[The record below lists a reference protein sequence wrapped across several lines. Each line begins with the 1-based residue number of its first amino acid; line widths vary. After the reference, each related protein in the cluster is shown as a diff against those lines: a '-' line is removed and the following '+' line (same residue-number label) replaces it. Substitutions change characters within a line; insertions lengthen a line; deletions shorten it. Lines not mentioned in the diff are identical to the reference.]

1 MLNQARRVLFGV
13 VTAALVV
20 AAIGAVF
27 YAGRQS
33 VDATEPALKSV
44 PPDQAFDYQILN
56 QVRQLLDRNYVK
68 QKDLDNEALFDAA
81 INGMLGSLND
91 KGTYYVTPDEF
102 KNDTPISGF
111 FDGIGAT
118 VQQDKDEVII
128 VAAIKG
134 APAEKAGLRAGDTIT
149 SVDGESAKGWTTQ
162 KVVSKIRGQR
172 GTTVAVGI
180 RHSDGAEEV
189 YKLVRAPVPVDS
201 VSTTPPGG
209 SLKDANGNA
218 VSNIGYINIREFSGR
233 TPQEMEAA
241 LKDVIDKGAK
251 GIILDLRYNPGG
263 LLNSV
268 TSVTDMFLDGG
279 TIVVE
284 REANGRETKVEANK
298 GQFAGGLPVVV
309 LQNKYSA
316 SASEVLAAALS
327 ENGRATIIGEKS
339 YGKGTVNTSK
349 QLPNGG
355 VLFVSIA
362 YWLTPKGSLIDNKGV
377 TPDIEV
383 TLTDADIDARR
394 DPQILRAIDVMR
406 GMIK

>member
-20 AAIGAVF
+20 GAIGAVF

-33 VDATEPALKSV
+33 VDANEPAVKSL

-56 QVRQLLDRNYVK
+56 QVRQLLDRNFVK

-118 VQQDKDEVII
+118 VSQQKDEVII

-134 APAEKAGLRAGDTIT
+134 TPAEKAGLRAGDAIT

-162 KVVSKIRGQR
+162 KVVGKIRGQR
-172 GTTVAVGI
+172 GTTVSVGI
-180 RHSDGAEEV
+180 RHVDGAEEV
-189 YKLVRAPVPVDS
+189 FKLVRAPVPVDS
-201 VSTTPPGG
+201 VTTTPPGG
-209 SLKDANGNA
+209 TLKDSAGNA
-218 VSNIGYINIREFSGR
+218 VNNIGYINIREFSGR

-241 LKDVIDKGAK
+241 LKDVIYKGAK
-251 GIILDLRYNPGG
+251 GLIVDVRYNPGG

-268 TSVTDMFLDGG
+268 TSVSDMFLDKGV
-279 TIVVE
+279 IVVE
-284 REANGRETKVEANK
+284 K
-298 GQFAGGLPVVV
+298 
-309 LQNKYSA
+309 
-316 SASEVLAAALS
+316 
-327 ENGRATIIGEKS
+327 
-339 YGKGTVNTSK
+339 
-349 QLPNGG
+349 
-355 VLFVSIA
+355 
-362 YWLTPKGSLIDNKGV
+362 
-377 TPDIEV
+377 
-383 TLTDADIDARR
+383 
-394 DPQILRAIDVMR
+394 
-406 GMIK
+406 

>member
-33 VDATEPALKSV
+33 VDTTEPTVKAQ
-44 PPDQAFDYQILN
+44 PADQAFDYQILN

-68 QKDLDNEALFDAA
+68 QKDLDSGALFDAA

-91 KGTYYVTPDEF
+91 KGTYYVTADEF

-118 VQQDKDEVII
+118 VSQQKEEVIV

-134 APAEKAGLRAGDTIT
+134 TPAEKAGIRAGDTII
-149 SVDGESAKGWTTQ
+149 SVDGESAAGWNTQ

-180 RHSDGAEEV
+180 RHTDGAEEV

-209 SLKDANGNA
+209 SLKDSAGNT
-218 VSNIGYINIREFSGR
+218 VDNVGYINIREFSGR

-241 LKDVIDKGAK
+241 LKDVIAKGAK
-251 GIILDLRYNPGG
+251 GLVLDLRYNPGG

-268 TSVTDMFLDGG
+268 TSVSDMFLDGG

-284 REANGRETKVEANK
+284 REANGRETKVEANR
-298 GQFAGGLPVVV
+298 GQSAGGLPVVV

-383 TLTDADIDARR
+383 ALTDADIDARR
-394 DPQILRAIDVMR
+394 DPQILRAVDVVR

>member
-33 VDATEPALKSV
+33 VTTEETVKTLPPEQAT
-44 PPDQAFDYQILN
+44 DYQILN

-68 QKDLDNEALFDAA
+68 SKDLNNEALFDAA
-81 INGMLGSLND
+81 LNGMLGSLND

-118 VQQDKDEVII
+118 VSQQKDEVII

-134 APAEKAGLRAGDTIT
+134 TPAEKAGLRAGDTII

-162 KVVSKIRGQR
+162 KVVSRIRGQR

-180 RHSDGAEEV
+180 RHADGAEEIF
-189 YKLVRAPVPVDS
+189 KLVRAPVPVDS

-209 SLKDANGNA
+209 TLKDADGNT
-218 VSNIGYINIREFSGR
+218 VNNIGYINVREFSGR

-268 TSVTDMFLDGG
+268 TSVSDMFLDNGV
-279 TIVVE
+279 IVVE
-284 REANGRETKVEANK
+284 KEASGRETKVESSP
-298 GQFAGGLPVVV
+298 GQSAKGLPVVI

-316 SASEVLAAALS
+316 SAAEVLAAALS
-327 ENGRATIIGEKS
+327 ENGRATVIGEKS

-362 YWLTPKGSLIDNKGV
+362 YWLTPKGSLIDNVGV
-377 TPDIEV
+377 RPDIEV
-383 TLTDADIDARR
+383 LLTEADLDARR
-394 DPQILRAIDVMR
+394 DPQILRAVDVMR

>member
-1 MLNQARRVLFGV
+1 MLNQARRVFLGV

-20 AAIGAVF
+20 AACGAVF

-33 VDATEPALKSV
+33 VTTQETVKTV

-56 QVRQLLDRNYVK
+56 QVRQLLDRNYIRS
-68 QKDLDNEALFDAA
+68 KDLDNEALFDAA

-102 KNDTPISGF
+102 RNDTPISGF

-118 VQQDKDEVII
+118 VSQQKDEVII

-134 APAEKAGLRAGDTIT
+134 TPAEKAGLRAGDTII

-162 KVVSKIRGQR
+162 KVVQRIRGQR
-172 GTTVAVGI
+172 GTTVIVGI
-180 RHSDGAEEV
+180 RHSDGAEEE

-209 SLKDANGNA
+209 TLRDSAGNA
-218 VSNIGYINIREFSGR
+218 VNNVGYINIREFSGR
-233 TPQEMEAA
+233 TPMEMEAA
-241 LKDVIDKGAK
+241 LKDVIEKGAK

-263 LLNSV
+263 LLSSV
-268 TSVTDMFLDGG
+268 TSVTDMFLDSGV
-279 TIVVE
+279 IVVE
-284 REANGRETKVEANK
+284 KEASGRETKVESNA
-298 GQFAGGLPVVV
+298 GQSAKGLPVVV

-316 SASEVLAAALS
+316 SAAEVIAAALMD
-327 ENGRATIIGEKS
+327 NGRATVIGEKS

-355 VLFVSIA
+355 VLFISIA
-362 YWLTPKGSLIDNKGV
+362 YWLTPKGTIIDNVGV
-377 TPDIEV
+377 RPDIEV
-383 TLTDADIDARR
+383 LLTDDDIDARR
-394 DPQILRAIDVMR
+394 DPQILRAVDVMK
-406 GMIK
+406 GMIR

>member
-33 VDATEPALKSV
+33 ANTEPATVKAVS
-44 PPDQAFDYQILN
+44 PDQAFDYQILN

-118 VQQDKDEVII
+118 VSQQKDEVIV

-134 APAEKAGLRAGDTIT
+134 TPAEKAGIRAGDTIT

-180 RHSDGAEEV
+180 RHADGAEEV

-209 SLKDANGNA
+209 TLKDSAGNT
-218 VSNIGYINIREFSGR
+218 VTNIGYVNIREFSGR
-233 TPQEMEAA
+233 TPLEMEAA
-241 LKDVIDKGAK
+241 LKDVIDKGAR

-268 TSVTDMFLDGG
+268 TSVTDMFLDSGI
-279 TIVVE
+279 IVVE
-284 REANGRETKVEANK
+284 KEANGRETKVEANR
-298 GQFAGGLPVVV
+298 GQSAGGLPVVI

-316 SASEVLAAALS
+316 SAAEVLAAALS
-327 ENGRATIIGEKS
+327 ENGRATVIGEKS

-362 YWLTPKGSLIDNKGV
+362 Y
-377 TPDIEV
+377 
-383 TLTDADIDARR
+383 
-394 DPQILRAIDVMR
+394 
-406 GMIK
+406 

>member
-20 AAIGAVF
+20 GAIGAVF

-33 VDATEPALKSV
+33 VDTNEPAVKAL

-56 QVRQLLDRNYVK
+56 QVKQLLDRNYVK

-91 KGTYYVTPDEF
+91 KGTYYVTADEF

-118 VQQDKDEVII
+118 VSQQKDEVII

-134 APAEKAGLRAGDTIT
+134 TPAEKAGLRAGDTIT
-149 SVDGESAKGWTTQ
+149 SVDGESAQGWTTQ
-162 KVVSKIRGQR
+162 KVVSRIRGQR
-172 GTTVAVGI
+172 GTTVSVGI
-180 RHSDGAEEV
+180 RHSDGVEEV

-209 SLKDANGNA
+209 TLKDSSGN
-218 VSNIGYINIREFSGR
+218 VVNNVGYVNIREFSGR

-268 TSVTDMFLDGG
+268 TSVSDMFLDGG

-298 GQFAGGLPVVV
+298 GQSAGGLPVVI

-327 ENGRATIIGEKS
+327 ENGRATIVGEKS

-377 TPDIEV
+377 APDIEV
-383 TLTDADIDARR
+383 PLTDADIDARR
-394 DPQILRAIDVMR
+394 DPQILRAVDVIR

>member
-1 MLNQARRVLFGV
+1 MLNQARHVLLAV
-13 VTAALVV
+13 VTAALFA
-20 AAIGAVF
+20 AAIGGVF

-33 VDATEPALKSV
+33 VNGTETVKAL
-44 PPDQAFDYQILN
+44 PPDQAYDFEILN
-56 QVRQLLDRNYVK
+56 QVRQLLERNHIRS
-68 QKDLDNEALFDAA
+68 KDLDDEALFDAA

-118 VQQDKDEVII
+118 VSQQKDEVII
-128 VAAIKG
+128 IAAIKG
-134 APAEKAGLRAGDTIT
+134 TPAEKAGIRAGDTII

-162 KVVSKIRGQR
+162 KVVSRIRGQR
-172 GTTVAVGI
+172 GTTVVVGI
-180 RHSDGAEEV
+180 RHADGATED

-209 SLKDANGNA
+209 TLRDSQGNP
-218 VSNIGYINIREFSGR
+218 VNNIGYISIREFSGR

-241 LKDVIDKGAK
+241 LKEVLDQGVKGLIVDV
-251 GIILDLRYNPGG
+251 RYNPGG

-268 TSVTDMFLDGG
+268 TTVTDMFLDNGV
-279 TIVVE
+279 IVVE
-284 REANGRETKVEANK
+284 KEASGRETKVEARQ
-298 GQFAGGLPVVV
+298 GQSAGGLPVVI

-327 ENGRATIIGEKS
+327 ENGRATVIGEKS
-339 YGKGTVNTSK
+339 FGKGTVNTSK

-362 YWLTPKGSLIDNKGV
+362 YWLSPKGNVIDNVGV
-377 TPDIEV
+377 RPDIEV
-383 TLTDADIDARR
+383 ALTNEDIDARR
-394 DPQILRAIDVMR
+394 DPQILRAVDVMR
-406 GMIK
+406 GMIR

>member
-20 AAIGAVF
+20 GAIGAVF

-33 VDATEPALKSV
+33 VDTNEPTAKAL
-44 PPDQAFDYQILN
+44 PADQSFDYQILN

-118 VQQDKDEVII
+118 VSQQKDEVII

-134 APAEKAGLRAGDTIT
+134 TPAEKAGMRAGDTII
-149 SVDGESAKGWTTQ
+149 SVDGESAAGWTTQ

-209 SLKDANGNA
+209 TLKDSGGN
-218 VSNIGYINIREFSGR
+218 VVNNVGYVNIREFSGR

-268 TSVTDMFLDGG
+268 TSVSDMFLDGG

-298 GQFAGGLPVVV
+298 GQSAGGLPVVI

-327 ENGRATIIGEKS
+327 ENGRATIVGEKS

-383 TLTDADIDARR
+383 ALTDADLDARR
-394 DPQILRAIDVMR
+394 DPQILRAVDVVR